1 MSVFEAI
8 YGIWLREFK
17 VFRREKSR
25 VITSLFTPL
34 LWIFGFGGG
43 LGPNVSIKDVNYQ
56 VFIYPGI
63 LAMSIL
69 FTSVFFGV
77 YIVWDRKIDILKEIL
92 VAPISRTAIF
102 VGKMLG
108 GITDSMIQ
116 GTIMLLIGVAL
127 GVSFTPVATLLALLF
142 LLVLAIG
149 LVSLG
154 LMLGSVLTS
163 PESFGTIVS
172 FLVFP
177 LFFFS
182 GALYPLENLPPW
194 LMLLTYIDP
203 VTYGVDGI
211 RAVLLGNS
219 RFPVLVD
226 LLILVAFAFTMIE
239 IGTVFFKRMQ

>member
-1 MSVFEAI
+1 MSTLEAI
-8 YGIWLREFK
+8 YGLWLREFK
-17 VFRREKSR
+17 VFKREKSR

-43 LGPNVSIKDVNYQ
+43 LGPNISIGDVNYQ

-63 LAMSIL
+63 LTMSIL
-69 FTSVFFGV
+69 FSSVFFGV
-77 YIVWDRKIDILKEIL
+77 YIVWDRKIDILKAIL

-102 VGKMLG
+102 FGKALG
-108 GITDSMIQ
+108 GVTDSMIE

-127 GVSFTPVATLLALLF
+127 GISFTPLTTILVLLF
-142 LLVLAIG
+142 LLILTIG

-163 PESFGTIVS
+163 PESFGTVVS

-182 GALYPLENLPPW
+182 GALFPLDNLPTW
-194 LMLLTYIDP
+194 LTLLTYIDP
-203 VTYGVDGI
+203 VTYAVDGI
-211 RAVLLGNS
+211 RGILIGNP
-219 RFPVLVD
+219 RFP
-226 LLILVAFAFTMIE
+226 LIADFSILCVFAFAMIQA
-239 IGTVFFKRMQ
+239 GAFFFRRMQ

>member
-63 LAMSIL
+63 LTMSIL

-92 VAPISRTAIF
+92 VAPIPRTAIF

-116 GTIMLLIGVAL
+116 GTLMLLIGVAL
-127 GVSFTPVATLLALLF
+127 GISFTPVATLMALLF
-142 LLVLAIG
+142 LLVLAIS

-154 LMLGSVLTS
+154 LMLGSILTS

-194 LMLLTYIDP
+194 LMLLTYVDP

-211 RAVLLGNS
+211 RGVLLGTS

-226 LLILVAFAFTMIE
+226 FLILVAFAFIMIE
-239 IGTVFFKRMQ
+239 VGTVFFKRMQ

>member
-1 MSVFEAI
+1 MSTWEAI

-17 VFRREKSR
+17 VFKREKSR

-43 LGPNVSIKDVNYQ
+43 LGPNISIGDVNYQ

-63 LAMSIL
+63 LTMSIL
-69 FTSVFFGV
+69 FSSVFFGV

-102 VGKMLG
+102 FGKALG
-108 GITDSMIQ
+108 GVTDSMIE

-127 GVSFTPVATLLALLF
+127 GISFTPITTILVLLF
-142 LLVLAIG
+142 LLVLTIG

-163 PESFGTIVS
+163 PESFGTVVRDRKS
-172 FLVFP
+172 V
-177 LFFFS
+177 
-182 GALYPLENLPPW
+182 
-194 LMLLTYIDP
+194 
-203 VTYGVDGI
+203 V
-211 RAVLLGNS
+211 
-219 RFPVLVD
+219 
-226 LLILVAFAFTMIE
+226 
-239 IGTVFFKRMQ
+239 

>member
-63 LAMSIL
+63 LTMSIL

-92 VAPISRTAIF
+92 VAPIPRTAIF

-127 GVSFTPVATLLALLF
+127 GISFTLTATLLALLF

-154 LMLGSVLTS
+154 LMLGSILTS

-194 LMLLTYIDP
+194 LMLLTYLDP
-203 VTYGVDGI
+203 VTYGVDGM
-211 RAVLLGNS
+211 RGVLLGTS
-219 RFPVLVD
+219 RFPLPVD
-226 LLILVAFAFTMIE
+226 FLILVAFAFVMIQ
-239 IGTVFFKRMQ
+239 IGTICFKRMQ

>member
-211 RAVLLGNS
+211 RAVLLGTS

-226 LLILVAFAFTMIE
+226 LLILVAFAFAMIE

>member
-63 LAMSIL
+63 LTMSIL

-92 VAPISRTAIF
+92 VAPIPRTAIF

-127 GVSFTPVATLLALLF
+127 GISFTPTATLLALLF

-154 LMLGSVLTS
+154 LTLGSILTS

-194 LMLLTYIDP
+194 LMLLTYLDP

-211 RAVLLGNS
+211 RGVLLGTS
-219 RFPVLVD
+219 RFPLLVD
-226 LLILVAFAFTMIE
+226 FLILVAFAFVMIE
-239 IGTVFFKRMQ
+239 IGTVLFKRMQ

>member
-1 MSVFEAI
+1 MSTWEAI

-17 VFRREKSR
+17 VFKREKSR

-43 LGPNVSIKDVNYQ
+43 LGPNISIGDVNYQ

-63 LAMSIL
+63 LTMSIL

-77 YIVWDRKIDILKEIL
+77 YIVWDRKIDILKAIL

-102 VGKMLG
+102 FGKALG
-108 GITDSMIQ
+108 GVTDSMIQ

-127 GVSFTPVATLLALLF
+127 GISFTPITTILVLLF
-142 LLVLAIG
+142 LLVLTIG

-163 PESFGTIVS
+163 PESFGTVVS

-182 GALYPLENLPPW
+182 GALFPLENLPTW
-194 LMLLTYIDP
+194 LALLTYIDP
-203 VTYGVDGI
+203 VTYAVDGI
-211 RAVLLGNS
+211 RGILIGNA
-219 RFPVLVD
+219 RFP
-226 LLILVAFAFTMIE
+226 LIADFSILCVFAFVMIQV
-239 IGTVFFKRMQ
+239 GAFFFRRMQ

>member
-226 LLILVAFAFTMIE
+226 LLILVAFSFAMIE

>member
-1 MSVFEAI
+1 MSVLEAI

-63 LAMSIL
+63 LTMSIL

-92 VAPISRTAIF
+92 VAPIPRTAIF

-116 GTIMLLIGVAL
+116 GTLMLLIGVAL
-127 GVSFTPVATLLALLF
+127 GISFTPVATLMALLF

-154 LMLGSVLTS
+154 LMLGSILTS

-194 LMLLTYIDP
+194 LMLLTYVDP

-211 RAVLLGNS
+211 RGILLGTS

-226 LLILVAFAFTMIE
+226 FLILVVFAFVMIE